1 MGKRIKMYN
10 PKTGKSKNGFI
21 GFTWPILFLAW
32 IPMFARG
39 DIRSGLELIAVQ
51 LGCLAIQSCGFQS
64 FYLIFIVIQV
74 MVSIS
79 YNNYYTKRLIGKGF
93 LFNDTDVLNG
103 IGAKTVGISVKNCVF
118 YQNGTSNLDD
128 NSDDIDG
135 RQCSDMNKLEDENVD
150 KMKKYST
157 RNLDDNS
164 DDIDGIQCSDM
175 NKPEDENVDKQ
186 ILSLAVRQTS
196 KFSSSE
202 IQKYRT
208 GNLDDNLDDIGS
220 RYCSDMNKPEDKNID
235 KPILSLAVRKISK
248 PSSSEIQ
255 KYGAILFLIIA
266 IVVGC
271 AEYSYTP
278 DSLFNKFGAPVI
290 DWIRAGWANLFGSQP
305 SNSVKDIRRIS
316 LAPTL
321 IPTLFSFIYIMSMTI
336 RVKSEI
342 IFCKENK
349 TVGYYISEWI
359 MLILAVLVAAMI
371 CSIFVS
377 SDEGNLFSFSGITGI
392 TGTHLML
399 AAVIFSFVG
408 IRSLA
413 GFVWIAL
420 ILLGISR
427 AVDIDRAMGIF
438 GVIFVICSIMGLS
451 LQFIRLYAGQFGAMI
466 KSDFMGARTI
476 ISGDVAE
483 AKNVA
488 GAIAKQAVNIG
499 MTYVNPEI
507 EIAHNAIGCK
517 QRKKNSPEE
526 KVVDLSD
533 YKNRNNRKRLIH
545 KRK

>member
-1 MGKRIKMYN
+1 MEKRIKMYN

-21 GFTWPILFLAW
+21 GFSWPILFLAW

-51 LGCLAIQSCGFQS
+51 LGCLYIQSCGFQS

-79 YNNYYTKRLIGKGF
+79 YNIYYTKGLIRKGF

-164 DDIDGIQCSDM
+164 DDIGSRHCSDI
-175 NKPEDENVDKQ
+175 NNFEDENVDK
-186 ILSLAVRQTS
+186 
-196 KFSSSE
+196 
-202 IQKYRT
+202 
-208 GNLDDNLDDIGS
+208 
-220 RYCSDMNKPEDKNID
+220 
-235 KPILSLAVRKISK
+235 PISSLAVRKISK
-248 PSSSEIQ
+248 LSSSEIQ
-255 KYGAILFLIIA
+255 KYGAIFFLTISA
-266 IVVGC
+266 VLGYV
-271 AEYSYTP
+271 EYSYT
-278 DSLFNKFGAPVI
+278 DTIFYVVEIEKKLSLE
-290 DWIRAGWANLFGSQP
+290 
-305 SNSVKDIRRIS
+305 
-316 LAPTL
+316 PTL
-321 IPTLFSFIYIMSMTI
+321 ITTLFSFIYIMTMTI

-342 IFCKENK
+342 IFCKENR

-359 MLILAVLVAAMI
+359 LLVLSVLVTAMFF
-371 CSIFVS
+371 SIFTNS
-377 SDEGNLFSFSGITGI
+377 CESDVLSFADIHGITGK
-392 TGTHLML
+392 HLLL
-399 AAVIFSFVG
+399 AAVMFSFVG
-408 IRSLA
+408 ARSLA
-413 GFVWIAL
+413 GFIWIAV
-420 ILLGISR
+420 IFVGISN
-427 AVDIDRAMGIF
+427 AIDADKAMGIF
-438 GVIFVICSIMGLS
+438 GVIFAICSILGLS
-451 LQFIRLYAGQFGAMI
+451 LQFIRLYADQFGAMI

-507 EIAHNAIGCK
+507 AIAHNAICCK

>member
-1 MGKRIKMYN
+1 
-10 PKTGKSKNGFI
+10 
-21 GFTWPILFLAW
+21 
-32 IPMFARG
+32 MFARG

-79 YNNYYTKRLIGKGF
+79 YNIYYTKGLIRKGF
-93 LFNDTDVLNG
+93 LFNDTDALNG

-150 KMKKYST
+150 KMKKYSA

-164 DDIDGIQCSDM
+164 DDIGSRHCSDI
-175 NKPEDENVDKQ
+175 NNFEDENVDK
-186 ILSLAVRQTS
+186 
-196 KFSSSE
+196 
-202 IQKYRT
+202 
-208 GNLDDNLDDIGS
+208 
-220 RYCSDMNKPEDKNID
+220 
-235 KPILSLAVRKISK
+235 PISSLAVRKISK
-248 PSSSEIQ
+248 LSSSEIQ
-255 KYGAILFLIIA
+255 KYGAIFFLTISA
-266 IVVGC
+266 VLGYV
-271 AEYSYTP
+271 EYSYT
-278 DSLFNKFGAPVI
+278 DTIFYVVEIEKKLSLE
-290 DWIRAGWANLFGSQP
+290 
-305 SNSVKDIRRIS
+305 
-316 LAPTL
+316 PTL
-321 IPTLFSFIYIMSMTI
+321 ITTLFSFIYIMTMTI

-342 IFCKENK
+342 IFCKENR

-359 MLILAVLVAAMI
+359 LLVLSVLVTAMFF
-371 CSIFVS
+371 SIFTNS
-377 SDEGNLFSFSGITGI
+377 CESDVLSFADIHGITGK
-392 TGTHLML
+392 HLLL
-399 AAVIFSFVG
+399 AAVMFSFVG
-408 IRSLA
+408 ARSLA
-413 GFVWIAL
+413 GFIWIAV
-420 ILLGISR
+420 IFVGISN
-427 AVDIDRAMGIF
+427 AIDADKAMGIF
-438 GVIFVICSIMGLS
+438 GVIFAICSILGLS
-451 LQFIRLYAGQFGAMI
+451 LQFIRLYADQFGAMI

-507 EIAHNAIGCK
+507 AIAHNAIGCK

>member
-1 MGKRIKMYN
+1 MEKRIKMYN

-21 GFTWPILFLAW
+21 GFSWPILFLAW

-51 LGCLAIQSCGFQS
+51 LGCLYIQSCGFQS

-79 YNNYYTKRLIGKGF
+79 YNIYYTKGLIRKGF

-164 DDIDGIQCSDM
+164 DDIGSRHCSDI
-175 NKPEDENVDKQ
+175 NNFEDENVDK
-186 ILSLAVRQTS
+186 
-196 KFSSSE
+196 
-202 IQKYRT
+202 
-208 GNLDDNLDDIGS
+208 
-220 RYCSDMNKPEDKNID
+220 
-235 KPILSLAVRKISK
+235 PISSLAVRKISK
-248 PSSSEIQ
+248 LSSSEIQ
-255 KYGAILFLIIA
+255 KYGVIFFLTISA
-266 IVVGC
+266 VLGYV
-271 AEYSYTP
+271 EYSYT
-278 DSLFNKFGAPVI
+278 DTIFYVVEIEKKLSLE
-290 DWIRAGWANLFGSQP
+290 
-305 SNSVKDIRRIS
+305 
-316 LAPTL
+316 PTL
-321 IPTLFSFIYIMSMTI
+321 ITTLFSFIYIMTMTI

-342 IFCKENK
+342 IFCKENR

-359 MLILAVLVAAMI
+359 LLVLSVLVTAMFF
-371 CSIFVS
+371 SIFTNS
-377 SDEGNLFSFSGITGI
+377 CESDVLSFADIHGITGK
-392 TGTHLML
+392 HLLL
-399 AAVIFSFVG
+399 AAVMFSFVG
-408 IRSLA
+408 ARSLA
-413 GFVWIAL
+413 GFIWIAV
-420 ILLGISR
+420 IFVGISN
-427 AVDIDRAMGIF
+427 AIDADKAMGIF
-438 GVIFVICSIMGLS
+438 GVIFAICSILGLS
-451 LQFIRLYAGQFGAMI
+451 LQFIRLYADQFGAMI

-507 EIAHNAIGCK
+507 AIAHNAIGCK

>member
-1 MGKRIKMYN
+1 MIN
-10 PKTGKSKNGFI
+10 EFPNT
-21 GFTWPILFLAW
+21 L
-32 IPMFARG
+32 
-39 DIRSGLELIAVQ
+39 
-51 LGCLAIQSCGFQS
+51 
-64 FYLIFIVIQV
+64 
-74 MVSIS
+74 
-79 YNNYYTKRLIGKGF
+79 
-93 LFNDTDVLNG
+93 
-103 IGAKTVGISVKNCVF
+103 
-118 YQNGTSNLDD
+118 
-128 NSDDIDG
+128 
-135 RQCSDMNKLEDENVD
+135 
-150 KMKKYST
+150 
-157 RNLDDNS
+157 
-164 DDIDGIQCSDM
+164 
-175 NKPEDENVDKQ
+175 
-186 ILSLAVRQTS
+186 
-196 KFSSSE
+196 
-202 IQKYRT
+202 
-208 GNLDDNLDDIGS
+208 
-220 RYCSDMNKPEDKNID
+220 
-235 KPILSLAVRKISK
+235 LSLAVRKISK

-255 KYGAILFLIIA
+255 KYGAIFFLIIA

-278 DSLFNKFGAPVI
+278 DSFLNKWVAPVV
-290 DWIRAGWANLFGSQP
+290 DGIRAGFANFFGSQPP

-507 EIAHNAIGCK
+507 AIAHNAIGCK

>member
-1 MGKRIKMYN
+1 MGCATCSVGILNNYMQNFWAVFWRARRISMGKRIKMYN

-21 GFTWPILFLAW
+21 GFSWPILFLAW

-51 LGCLAIQSCGFQS
+51 LGCLYIQSCGSQS
-64 FYLIFIVIQV
+64 FYWILIFIQVVI
-74 MVSIS
+74 SIA
-79 YNNYYTKRLIGKGF
+79 YNNYYTRLIGKGF
-93 LFNDTDVLNG
+93 LFNDTDELNE
-103 IGAKTVGISVKNCVF
+103 IGANSVGIFVENCVF
-118 YQNGTSNLDD
+118 RQNGTSNLDD
-128 NSDDIDG
+128 NSNDIDS
-135 RQCSDMNKLEDENVD
+135 R
-150 KMKKYST
+150 
-157 RNLDDNS
+157 
-164 DDIDGIQCSDM
+164 QCSDM
-175 NKPEDENVDKQ
+175 NKPEDKNVDKQ

-235 KPILSLAVRKISK
+235 KTILSLAVRKISK
-248 PSSSEIQ
+248 LSSSEIQ
-255 KYGAILFLIIA
+255 KYGAIFFLIIA

-278 DSLFNKFGAPVI
+278 DSLFNNCVAPLG
-290 DWIRAGWANLFGSQP
+290 DRIRAAWDNFWGSQP

-507 EIAHNAIGCK
+507 AIAHNAIGCK

>member
-1 MGKRIKMYN
+1 MEKRIKMYN

-21 GFTWPILFLAW
+21 GFSWPILFLAW

-79 YNNYYTKRLIGKGF
+79 YNIYYTKGLIRKGF

-164 DDIDGIQCSDM
+164 DDIGSRHCSDI
-175 NKPEDENVDKQ
+175 NNFEDENVDK
-186 ILSLAVRQTS
+186 
-196 KFSSSE
+196 
-202 IQKYRT
+202 
-208 GNLDDNLDDIGS
+208 
-220 RYCSDMNKPEDKNID
+220 
-235 KPILSLAVRKISK
+235 PISSLAVRKISK
-248 PSSSEIQ
+248 LSSSEIQ
-255 KYGAILFLIIA
+255 KYGAIFFLTISA
-266 IVVGC
+266 VLGYV
-271 AEYSYTP
+271 EYSYT
-278 DSLFNKFGAPVI
+278 DTIFYVAEIEKKLSLE
-290 DWIRAGWANLFGSQP
+290 
-305 SNSVKDIRRIS
+305 
-316 LAPTL
+316 PTL
-321 IPTLFSFIYIMSMTI
+321 ITTLFSFIYIMTMTI

-342 IFCKENK
+342 IFCKENR

-359 MLILAVLVAAMI
+359 LLVLSVLVTAMFFSI
-371 CSIFVS
+371 CTNSCE
-377 SDEGNLFSFSGITGI
+377 SDVLSFADIHGITGK
-392 TGTHLML
+392 HLLL
-399 AAVIFSFVG
+399 AAVMFSFVG
-408 IRSLA
+408 ARSLA
-413 GFVWIAL
+413 GFIWIAV
-420 ILLGISR
+420 IFVGISN
-427 AVDIDRAMGIF
+427 AIDADKAMGIF
-438 GVIFVICSIMGLS
+438 GVIFAICSILGLS
-451 LQFIRLYAGQFGAMI
+451 LQFIRLYADQFGAMI

-499 MTYVNPEI
+499 MTCVNSEI
-507 EIAHNAIGCK
+507 AIAHNAICCK

>member
-1 MGKRIKMYN
+1 MEKRIKMYN

-21 GFTWPILFLAW
+21 GFSWPILFLAW

-79 YNNYYTKRLIGKGF
+79 YNIYYTKGLIRKGF

-164 DDIDGIQCSDM
+164 DDIGSRHCSDI
-175 NKPEDENVDKQ
+175 NNFEDESV
-186 ILSLAVRQTS
+186 
-196 KFSSSE
+196 
-202 IQKYRT
+202 
-208 GNLDDNLDDIGS
+208 
-220 RYCSDMNKPEDKNID
+220 D
-235 KPILSLAVRKISK
+235 KPISSLAVRKISK
-248 PSSSEIQ
+248 LSSSEIQ
-255 KYGAILFLIIA
+255 KYGAIFFLTISAVLGYI
-266 IVVGC
+266 
-271 AEYSYTP
+271 EYSYT
-278 DSLFNKFGAPVI
+278 DTIFYVVKIEKKLSLE
-290 DWIRAGWANLFGSQP
+290 
-305 SNSVKDIRRIS
+305 
-316 LAPTL
+316 PTL
-321 IPTLFSFIYIMSMTI
+321 ITTLFSFIYIMTMTI

-342 IFCKENK
+342 IFCKENR

-359 MLILAVLVAAMI
+359 LLVLSVLVTAMFF
-371 CSIFVS
+371 SIFTNS
-377 SDEGNLFSFSGITGI
+377 CKSDVLSFADIHGITGK
-392 TGTHLML
+392 HLLL
-399 AAVIFSFVG
+399 AAVMFSFVG
-408 IRSLA
+408 ARSLA
-413 GFVWIAL
+413 GFIWIAV
-420 ILLGISR
+420 IFVGISN
-427 AVDIDRAMGIF
+427 AIDADKAMGIF
-438 GVIFVICSIMGLS
+438 GVIFAICSILGLS
-451 LQFIRLYAGQFGAMI
+451 LQFIRLYADQFGAMI

-499 MTYVNPEI
+499 KTYVNPKI
-507 EIAHNAIGCK
+507 AIAHNAIGCK
-517 QRKKNSPEE
+517 QRKKKSPEE

>member
-10 PKTGKSKNGFI
+10 PKTGQSKNGFI
-21 GFTWPILFLAW
+21 GFSWPILFLAW

-51 LGCLAIQSCGFQS
+51 LGCLYIQSCGSQS
-64 FYLIFIVIQV
+64 FYWIFIFIQV
-74 MVSIS
+74 VISIV

-93 LFNDTDVLNG
+93 LFNDTDELNE
-103 IGAKTVGISVKNCVF
+103 IGANSVGIFVENCVF
-118 YQNGTSNLDD
+118 RQNGTSNLDD

-164 DDIDGIQCSDM
+164 DDIGSRHCSDI
-175 NKPEDENVDKQ
+175 NNFEDENVDK
-186 ILSLAVRQTS
+186 
-196 KFSSSE
+196 
-202 IQKYRT
+202 
-208 GNLDDNLDDIGS
+208 
-220 RYCSDMNKPEDKNID
+220 
-235 KPILSLAVRKISK
+235 PISSLAVRKISK
-248 PSSSEIQ
+248 LSSSEIQ
-255 KYGAILFLIIA
+255 KYGAIFFLIIA

-278 DSLFNKFGAPVI
+278 DSSFNKLVAPVV
-290 DWIRAGWANLFGSQP
+290 DWIRAAWANFVGSQP

-507 EIAHNAIGCK
+507 AIAHNAIGCK

>member
-1 MGKRIKMYN
+1 MCSVGILNNYMQNFWAVFWRARRISMGKRIKMYN

-21 GFTWPILFLAW
+21 GFSWPILFLAW

-51 LGCLAIQSCGFQS
+51 LGCLYIQSCGSQS
-64 FYLIFIVIQV
+64 FYWILIFIQVVI
-74 MVSIS
+74 SIA

-93 LFNDTDVLNG
+93 LFNDTDELNE
-103 IGAKTVGISVKNCVF
+103 IGANSVGIFVENCVF
-118 YQNGTSNLDD
+118 RQNGTSNLDD
-128 NSDDIDG
+128 NSNDIDN
-135 RQCSDMNKLEDENVD
+135 R
-150 KMKKYST
+150 
-157 RNLDDNS
+157 
-164 DDIDGIQCSDM
+164 QCSDM
-175 NKPEDENVDKQ
+175 NKPEDKNVDKQ

-235 KPILSLAVRKISK
+235 KTILSLAVRKISK
-248 PSSSEIQ
+248 LSSSEIQ
-255 KYGAILFLIIA
+255 KYGAIFFLIIA

-278 DSLFNKFGAPVI
+278 DSLFNKLGAPVL
-290 DWIRAGWANLFGSQP
+290 DGIRAGLAYLFGSQPP

-507 EIAHNAIGCK
+507 AIAHNAIGCK

>member
-1 MGKRIKMYN
+1 MGCATCSVGILNNYMQNFWAVFWRARRISMGKRIKMYN

-21 GFTWPILFLAW
+21 GFSWPILFLAW

-51 LGCLAIQSCGFQS
+51 LGCLYIQSCGSQS
-64 FYLIFIVIQV
+64 FYWILIFIQVVI
-74 MVSIS
+74 SIA

-93 LFNDTDVLNG
+93 LFNDTDELNE
-103 IGAKTVGISVKNCVF
+103 IGANSVGIFVENCVF
-118 YQNGTSNLDD
+118 RQNGTSNLDD
-128 NSDDIDG
+128 NSNDIDS
-135 RQCSDMNKLEDENVD
+135 R
-150 KMKKYST
+150 
-157 RNLDDNS
+157 
-164 DDIDGIQCSDM
+164 QCSDM
-175 NKPEDENVDKQ
+175 NKPEDKNVDKQ

-235 KPILSLAVRKISK
+235 KTILSLAVRKISK
-248 PSSSEIQ
+248 LSSSEIQ
-255 KYGAILFLIIA
+255 KYGAIFFLIIA

-278 DSLFNKFGAPVI
+278 DSLFNNCVAPLG
-290 DWIRAGWANLFGSQP
+290 DRIRAAWDNFWGSQP

-507 EIAHNAIGCK
+507 AIAHNAIGCK

>member
-21 GFTWPILFLAW
+21 GFSWPILFLAW

-51 LGCLAIQSCGFQS
+51 LGCLYIQSCGSQS
-64 FYLIFIVIQV
+64 FYWILIFIQVVI
-74 MVSIS
+74 SIA

-93 LFNDTDVLNG
+93 LFNDTDELNE
-103 IGAKTVGISVKNCVF
+103 IGANSVGIFVENCVF
-118 YQNGTSNLDD
+118 RQNGTSNLDD
-128 NSDDIDG
+128 NSNDIDN
-135 RQCSDMNKLEDENVD
+135 R
-150 KMKKYST
+150 
-157 RNLDDNS
+157 
-164 DDIDGIQCSDM
+164 QCSDM
-175 NKPEDENVDKQ
+175 NKPEDKNVDKQ

-235 KPILSLAVRKISK
+235 KTILSLAVRKISK
-248 PSSSEIQ
+248 LSSSEIQ
-255 KYGAILFLIIA
+255 KYGAIFFLIIA

-278 DSLFNKFGAPVI
+278 DSLFNKLGAPVL
-290 DWIRAGWANLFGSQP
+290 DGIRAGLAYLFGSQPP

-507 EIAHNAIGCK
+507 AIAHNAIGCK

>member
-1 MGKRIKMYN
+1 MEKRIKMYN

-21 GFTWPILFLAW
+21 GFSWPILFLAW

-79 YNNYYTKRLIGKGF
+79 YNIYYTKGLIRKGF

-164 DDIDGIQCSDM
+164 DDIGSRHCSDI
-175 NKPEDENVDKQ
+175 NNFEDENVDK
-186 ILSLAVRQTS
+186 
-196 KFSSSE
+196 
-202 IQKYRT
+202 
-208 GNLDDNLDDIGS
+208 
-220 RYCSDMNKPEDKNID
+220 
-235 KPILSLAVRKISK
+235 PISSLAVRKISK
-248 PSSSEIQ
+248 LSSSEIQ
-255 KYGAILFLIIA
+255 KYGAIFFLIIA

-278 DSLFNKFGAPVI
+278 DSLFNKFGAPVV
-290 DWIRAGWANLFGSQP
+290 DGIRAGFANFFGSQPP

-507 EIAHNAIGCK
+507 AIAHNAIGCK

>member
-1 MGKRIKMYN
+1 
-10 PKTGKSKNGFI
+10 
-21 GFTWPILFLAW
+21 
-32 IPMFARG
+32 MFARG

-51 LGCLAIQSCGFQS
+51 LGCLYIQSCGSQS
-64 FYLIFIVIQV
+64 FYWILIFIQVVI
-74 MVSIS
+74 SIA

-93 LFNDTDVLNG
+93 LFNDTDELNE
-103 IGAKTVGISVKNCVF
+103 IGANSVGIFVENCVF
-118 YQNGTSNLDD
+118 RQNGTSNLDD
-128 NSDDIDG
+128 NSNDIDS
-135 RQCSDMNKLEDENVD
+135 R
-150 KMKKYST
+150 
-157 RNLDDNS
+157 
-164 DDIDGIQCSDM
+164 QCSDM

-186 ILSLAVRQTS
+186 ILSLAVR
-196 KFSSSE
+196 
-202 IQKYRT
+202 
-208 GNLDDNLDDIGS
+208 
-220 RYCSDMNKPEDKNID
+220 
-235 KPILSLAVRKISK
+235 KISK
-248 PSSSEIQ
+248 LSSSEIQ
-255 KYGAILFLIIA
+255 KYGAIFFLIIA

-278 DSLFNKFGAPVI
+278 DSLFNKFCAPVV
-290 DWIRAGWANLFGSQP
+290 DGIRAVWAKFWGSQP

-413 GFVWIAL
+413 GFVWIAI

-438 GVIFVICSIMGLS
+438 GVIFVICSIMGLP

-507 EIAHNAIGCK
+507 AIAHNAIGCK

>member
-1 MGKRIKMYN
+1 MGCATCSVGILNNYMQNFWAVFWRARRISMGKRIKMYN

-21 GFTWPILFLAW
+21 GFSWPILFLAW

-51 LGCLAIQSCGFQS
+51 LGCLYIQSCGSQS
-64 FYLIFIVIQV
+64 FYWILIFIQVVI
-74 MVSIS
+74 SIA

-93 LFNDTDVLNG
+93 LFNDTDELNE
-103 IGAKTVGISVKNCVF
+103 IGANSVGIFVENCVF
-118 YQNGTSNLDD
+118 RQNGTSNLDD
-128 NSDDIDG
+128 NSNDIDS
-135 RQCSDMNKLEDENVD
+135 R
-150 KMKKYST
+150 
-157 RNLDDNS
+157 
-164 DDIDGIQCSDM
+164 QCSDM
-175 NKPEDENVDKQ
+175 NKPEDKNVDKQ
-186 ILSLAVRQTS
+186 ILSLAVR
-196 KFSSSE
+196 
-202 IQKYRT
+202 
-208 GNLDDNLDDIGS
+208 
-220 RYCSDMNKPEDKNID
+220 
-235 KPILSLAVRKISK
+235 KISK
-248 PSSSEIQ
+248 LSSSEIQ
-255 KYGAILFLIIA
+255 KYGAIFFLIIA

-278 DSLFNKFGAPVI
+278 DSLFNNCVAPLG
-290 DWIRAGWANLFGSQP
+290 DRIRAAWDNFWGSQP

-507 EIAHNAIGCK
+507 AIAHNAIGCK

>member
-10 PKTGKSKNGFI
+10 PKTGQSKNGFI
-21 GFTWPILFLAW
+21 GFSWPILFLAW

-51 LGCLAIQSCGFQS
+51 LGCLYIQSCGSQS
-64 FYLIFIVIQV
+64 FYWIFIFIQV
-74 MVSIS
+74 VISIA

-93 LFNDTDVLNG
+93 LFNDTDELNE
-103 IGAKTVGISVKNCVF
+103 IGANSVGIFVENCVF
-118 YQNGTSNLDD
+118 RQNGTSNLDD
-128 NSDDIDG
+128 NLNDIDS
-135 RQCSDMNKLEDENVD
+135 R
-150 KMKKYST
+150 
-157 RNLDDNS
+157 
-164 DDIDGIQCSDM
+164 QCSDM

-186 ILSLAVRQTS
+186 ILSLAARQTS

-255 KYGAILFLIIA
+255 KYRAIFFLIIA

-278 DSLFNKFGAPVI
+278 DSFFNKWVAPVV
-290 DWIRAGWANLFGSQP
+290 DAIRAARDTLLGSQP

-507 EIAHNAIGCK
+507 AIAHNAIGCK

>member
-1 MGKRIKMYN
+1 
-10 PKTGKSKNGFI
+10 
-21 GFTWPILFLAW
+21 
-32 IPMFARG
+32 MFARG

-79 YNNYYTKRLIGKGF
+79 YNIYYTKGLIRKGF

-164 DDIDGIQCSDM
+164 DDIGSRHCSDI
-175 NKPEDENVDKQ
+175 NNFEDENVDK
-186 ILSLAVRQTS
+186 
-196 KFSSSE
+196 
-202 IQKYRT
+202 
-208 GNLDDNLDDIGS
+208 
-220 RYCSDMNKPEDKNID
+220 
-235 KPILSLAVRKISK
+235 PISSLAVRKISK
-248 PSSSEIQ
+248 LSSSEIQ
-255 KYGAILFLIIA
+255 KYGAIFFLTISA
-266 IVVGC
+266 VLGYV
-271 AEYSYTP
+271 EYSYT
-278 DSLFNKFGAPVI
+278 DTIFYVAEIEKKLSLE
-290 DWIRAGWANLFGSQP
+290 
-305 SNSVKDIRRIS
+305 
-316 LAPTL
+316 PTL
-321 IPTLFSFIYIMSMTI
+321 ITTLFSFIYIMTMTI

-342 IFCKENK
+342 IFCKENR

-359 MLILAVLVAAMI
+359 LLVLSVLVTAMFF
-371 CSIFVS
+371 SIFTNS
-377 SDEGNLFSFSGITGI
+377 CESDVLSFADIHGITGK
-392 TGTHLML
+392 HLLL
-399 AAVIFSFVG
+399 AAVMFSFVG
-408 IRSLA
+408 ARSLA
-413 GFVWIAL
+413 GFIWIAV
-420 ILLGISR
+420 IFVGISN
-427 AVDIDRAMGIF
+427 AIDADKAMGIF

-507 EIAHNAIGCK
+507 AIAHNAIGCK

>member
-10 PKTGKSKNGFI
+10 PKTGQSKNGFI
-21 GFTWPILFLAW
+21 GFSWPILFLAW

-64 FYLIFIVIQV
+64 FYWIFIFIQV
-74 MVSIS
+74 VISIV

-93 LFNDTDVLNG
+93 LFNDTDELNE
-103 IGAKTVGISVKNCVF
+103 IGANSVGIFVENCVF
-118 YQNGTSNLDD
+118 RQNGTSNLDD
-128 NSDDIDG
+128 NSNDIDS
-135 RQCSDMNKLEDENVD
+135 RQCSDMNKPEDENVD

-164 DDIDGIQCSDM
+164 DDIGSRHCSDI
-175 NKPEDENVDKQ
+175 NNFEDENVDK
-186 ILSLAVRQTS
+186 
-196 KFSSSE
+196 
-202 IQKYRT
+202 
-208 GNLDDNLDDIGS
+208 
-220 RYCSDMNKPEDKNID
+220 
-235 KPILSLAVRKISK
+235 PISSLAVRKISK
-248 PSSSEIQ
+248 LSSSEIQ
-255 KYGAILFLIIA
+255 KYGAIFFLIIA

-278 DSLFNKFGAPVI
+278 DSFFNKFCAPVA
-290 DWIRAGWANLFGSQP
+290 DGIRAWVANFFGSQPP

-507 EIAHNAIGCK
+507 AIAHNAIGCK

>member
-1 MGKRIKMYN
+1 MGCATCSVGILNNYMQNFWAVFWRARRISMGKRIKMYN

-21 GFTWPILFLAW
+21 GFSWPILFLAW

-51 LGCLAIQSCGFQS
+51 LGCLYIQSCGSQS
-64 FYLIFIVIQV
+64 FYWILIFIQVVI
-74 MVSIS
+74 SIA

-93 LFNDTDVLNG
+93 LFNDTDELNE
-103 IGAKTVGISVKNCVF
+103 IGANSVGIFVENCVF
-118 YQNGTSNLDD
+118 RQNGTSNLDD
-128 NSDDIDG
+128 NSNDIDS
-135 RQCSDMNKLEDENVD
+135 R
-150 KMKKYST
+150 
-157 RNLDDNS
+157 
-164 DDIDGIQCSDM
+164 QCSDM
-175 NKPEDENVDKQ
+175 NKPEDKNVDKQ

-235 KPILSLAVRKISK
+235 KTILSLAVRKISK
-248 PSSSEIQ
+248 LSSSEIQ
-255 KYGAILFLIIA
+255 KYGAIFFLIIA

-278 DSLFNKFGAPVI
+278 DSLFNNCVAPLG
-290 DWIRAGWANLFGSQP
+290 DRIRAAWDNFWGSQP
-305 SNSVKDIRRIS
+305 NNSVKDIRRIS

-507 EIAHNAIGCK
+507 AIAHNAIGCK

>member
-1 MGKRIKMYN
+1 
-10 PKTGKSKNGFI
+10 
-21 GFTWPILFLAW
+21 
-32 IPMFARG
+32 MFARG

-79 YNNYYTKRLIGKGF
+79 YNIYYTKGLIRKGF

-118 YQNGTSNLDD
+118 YQNGTSNIDD

-164 DDIDGIQCSDM
+164 DDIGSRHCSDI
-175 NKPEDENVDKQ
+175 NNFEDENVDK
-186 ILSLAVRQTS
+186 
-196 KFSSSE
+196 
-202 IQKYRT
+202 
-208 GNLDDNLDDIGS
+208 
-220 RYCSDMNKPEDKNID
+220 
-235 KPILSLAVRKISK
+235 PISSLAVRKISK
-248 PSSSEIQ
+248 LSSSEIQ

>member
-21 GFTWPILFLAW
+21 GFSWPILFLAW

-64 FYLIFIVIQV
+64 FYWIFIFIQV
-74 MVSIS
+74 VISIV

-93 LFNDTDVLNG
+93 LFNDTDELNE
-103 IGAKTVGISVKNCVF
+103 IGANSVGIFVENCVF
-118 YQNGTSNLDD
+118 RQNGTSNLDD
-128 NSDDIDG
+128 NSNDIDS
-135 RQCSDMNKLEDENVD
+135 RQCSDMNKPEDENVD

-164 DDIDGIQCSDM
+164 DDIGSRHCSDI
-175 NKPEDENVDKQ
+175 NNFEDENVDK
-186 ILSLAVRQTS
+186 
-196 KFSSSE
+196 
-202 IQKYRT
+202 
-208 GNLDDNLDDIGS
+208 
-220 RYCSDMNKPEDKNID
+220 
-235 KPILSLAVRKISK
+235 PISSLAVRKISK
-248 PSSSEIQ
+248 LSSSEIQ
-255 KYGAILFLIIA
+255 KYGAIFFLIIA

-278 DSLFNKFGAPVI
+278 DSFFNKFCAPVV
-290 DWIRAGWANLFGSQP
+290 DGIRAGFANFFGSQPP

-507 EIAHNAIGCK
+507 AIAHNAIGCK

>member
-1 MGKRIKMYN
+1 MAKRIKMYN
-10 PKTGKSKNGFI
+10 PKTDKSKNGFI
-21 GFTWPILFLAW
+21 GFSWPTLFLAW

-51 LGCLAIQSCGFQS
+51 LGCLAIQSCGSQS
-64 FYLIFIVIQV
+64 FYWIFIFIQV
-74 MVSIS
+74 VISIL
-79 YNNYYTKRLIGKGF
+79 YNNYYTKRLLYKGF
-93 LFNDTDVLNG
+93 FFNDTDELNE
-103 IGAKTVGISVKNCVF
+103 IGANSVGIFVEYCVF
-118 YQNGTSNLDD
+118 RQNGTSNLDD
-128 NSDDIDG
+128 NSNDIDS
-135 RQCSDMNKLEDENVD
+135 R
-150 KMKKYST
+150 
-157 RNLDDNS
+157 
-164 DDIDGIQCSDM
+164 QCSDM

-507 EIAHNAIGCK
+507 AIAHNAIGCK

>member
-21 GFTWPILFLAW
+21 GFSWPILFLAW

-93 LFNDTDVLNG
+93 LFNDTDILNG

-164 DDIDGIQCSDM
+164 DDIGSRHCSDI
-175 NKPEDENVDKQ
+175 NNFEDENVDK
-186 ILSLAVRQTS
+186 
-196 KFSSSE
+196 
-202 IQKYRT
+202 
-208 GNLDDNLDDIGS
+208 
-220 RYCSDMNKPEDKNID
+220 
-235 KPILSLAVRKISK
+235 PISSLAVRKISK
-248 PSSSEIQ
+248 LSSSEIQ
-255 KYGAILFLIIA
+255 KYGAIFFLIIA

-278 DSLFNKFGAPVI
+278 DSFLNKWVAPVV
-290 DWIRAGWANLFGSQP
+290 DGIRAGFANFFGSQPP

-507 EIAHNAIGCK
+507 AIAHNAIGCK

>member
-1 MGKRIKMYN
+1 MECSI
-10 PKTGKSKNGFI
+10 
-21 GFTWPILFLAW
+21 
-32 IPMFARG
+32 
-39 DIRSGLELIAVQ
+39 DI
-51 LGCLAIQSCGFQS
+51 
-64 FYLIFIVIQV
+64 YLIFIVIQV

-79 YNNYYTKRLIGKGF
+79 YNIYYTKGLIRKGF

-164 DDIDGIQCSDM
+164 DDIGSRHCSDI
-175 NKPEDENVDKQ
+175 NNFEDENVDK
-186 ILSLAVRQTS
+186 
-196 KFSSSE
+196 
-202 IQKYRT
+202 
-208 GNLDDNLDDIGS
+208 
-220 RYCSDMNKPEDKNID
+220 
-235 KPILSLAVRKISK
+235 PISSLAVRKISK
-248 PSSSEIQ
+248 LSSSEIQ
-255 KYGAILFLIIA
+255 KYGAIFFLTISA
-266 IVVGC
+266 VLGYV
-271 AEYSYTP
+271 EYSYT
-278 DSLFNKFGAPVI
+278 DTIFYVVEIEKKLSLE
-290 DWIRAGWANLFGSQP
+290 
-305 SNSVKDIRRIS
+305 
-316 LAPTL
+316 PTL
-321 IPTLFSFIYIMSMTI
+321 ITTLFSFIYIMTMTI

-342 IFCKENK
+342 IFCKENR

-359 MLILAVLVAAMI
+359 LLVLSVLVTAMFF
-371 CSIFVS
+371 SIFTNS
-377 SDEGNLFSFSGITGI
+377 CESDVLSFADIHGITGK
-392 TGTHLML
+392 HLLL
-399 AAVIFSFVG
+399 AAVMFSFVG
-408 IRSLA
+408 ARSLA
-413 GFVWIAL
+413 GFIWIAV
-420 ILLGISR
+420 IFVGISN
-427 AVDIDRAMGIF
+427 AIDADKAMGIF
-438 GVIFVICSIMGLS
+438 GVIFAICSILGLS
-451 LQFIRLYAGQFGAMI
+451 LQFIRLYADQFGAMI

-507 EIAHNAIGCK
+507 AIAHNAIGCK

>member
-1 MGKRIKMYN
+1 MEKRIKMYN

-21 GFTWPILFLAW
+21 GFSWPILFLAW

-79 YNNYYTKRLIGKGF
+79 YNIYYTKGLIRKGF
-93 LFNDTDVLNG
+93 LFNDTDALNG

-150 KMKKYST
+150 KMKKYSA

-164 DDIDGIQCSDM
+164 DDIGSRHCSDI
-175 NKPEDENVDKQ
+175 NNFEDENVDK
-186 ILSLAVRQTS
+186 
-196 KFSSSE
+196 
-202 IQKYRT
+202 
-208 GNLDDNLDDIGS
+208 
-220 RYCSDMNKPEDKNID
+220 
-235 KPILSLAVRKISK
+235 PISSLAVRKISK
-248 PSSSEIQ
+248 LSSSEIQ
-255 KYGAILFLIIA
+255 KYGAIFFLTISA
-266 IVVGC
+266 VLGYV
-271 AEYSYTP
+271 EYSYT
-278 DSLFNKFGAPVI
+278 DTIFYVVEIEKKLSLE
-290 DWIRAGWANLFGSQP
+290 
-305 SNSVKDIRRIS
+305 
-316 LAPTL
+316 PTL
-321 IPTLFSFIYIMSMTI
+321 ITTLFSFIYIMTMTI

-342 IFCKENK
+342 IFCKENR

-359 MLILAVLVAAMI
+359 LLVLSVLVTAMFF
-371 CSIFVS
+371 SIFTNS
-377 SDEGNLFSFSGITGI
+377 CESDVLSFADIHGITGK
-392 TGTHLML
+392 HLLL
-399 AAVIFSFVG
+399 AAVMFSFVG
-408 IRSLA
+408 ARSLA
-413 GFVWIAL
+413 GFIWIAV
-420 ILLGISR
+420 IFVGISN
-427 AVDIDRAMGIF
+427 AIDADKAMGIF
-438 GVIFVICSIMGLS
+438 GVIFAICSILGLS
-451 LQFIRLYAGQFGAMI
+451 LQFIRLYADQFGAMI

-507 EIAHNAIGCK
+507 AIAHNAIGCK

>member
-1 MGKRIKMYN
+1 MEKRIKMYN

-21 GFTWPILFLAW
+21 GFSWPILFLAW

-79 YNNYYTKRLIGKGF
+79 YNIYYTKGLIRKGF

-128 NSDDIDG
+128 NSDDIG
-135 RQCSDMNKLEDENVD
+135 SRHCSDINNFEDENVD
-150 KMKKYST
+150 K
-157 RNLDDNS
+157 
-164 DDIDGIQCSDM
+164 
-175 NKPEDENVDKQ
+175 
-186 ILSLAVRQTS
+186 
-196 KFSSSE
+196 
-202 IQKYRT
+202 
-208 GNLDDNLDDIGS
+208 
-220 RYCSDMNKPEDKNID
+220 
-235 KPILSLAVRKISK
+235 PISSLAVRKISK
-248 PSSSEIQ
+248 LSSSEIQ
-255 KYGAILFLIIA
+255 KYGAIFFLTISA
-266 IVVGC
+266 VLGYV
-271 AEYSYTP
+271 EYSYT
-278 DSLFNKFGAPVI
+278 DTIFYVVEIEKKLSLE
-290 DWIRAGWANLFGSQP
+290 
-305 SNSVKDIRRIS
+305 
-316 LAPTL
+316 PTL
-321 IPTLFSFIYIMSMTI
+321 ITTLFSFIYIMTMTI

-342 IFCKENK
+342 IFCKENR

-359 MLILAVLVAAMI
+359 LLVLSVLVTAMFF
-371 CSIFVS
+371 SIFTNS
-377 SDEGNLFSFSGITGI
+377 CESDVLSFADIHGITGK
-392 TGTHLML
+392 HLLL
-399 AAVIFSFVG
+399 AAVMFSFVG
-408 IRSLA
+408 ARSLA
-413 GFVWIAL
+413 GFIWIAV
-420 ILLGISR
+420 IFVGISN
-427 AVDIDRAMGIF
+427 AIDADKAMGIF
-438 GVIFVICSIMGLS
+438 GVIFAICSILGLS
-451 LQFIRLYAGQFGAMI
+451 LQFIRLYADQFGAMI

-507 EIAHNAIGCK
+507 AIAHNAIGCK

>member
-21 GFTWPILFLAW
+21 GFSWPILFLAW

-135 RQCSDMNKLEDENVD
+135 IQCSDMNKLEDENVD

-164 DDIDGIQCSDM
+164 DDIGSRHCSDI
-175 NKPEDENVDKQ
+175 NNFEDENVDK
-186 ILSLAVRQTS
+186 
-196 KFSSSE
+196 
-202 IQKYRT
+202 
-208 GNLDDNLDDIGS
+208 
-220 RYCSDMNKPEDKNID
+220 
-235 KPILSLAVRKISK
+235 PISSLAVRKISK
-248 PSSSEIQ
+248 LSSSEIQ
-255 KYGAILFLIIA
+255 KYGAIFFLIIA

-278 DSLFNKFGAPVI
+278 DSFLNKWVAPVV
-290 DWIRAGWANLFGSQP
+290 DGIRAGFANFFGSQPP